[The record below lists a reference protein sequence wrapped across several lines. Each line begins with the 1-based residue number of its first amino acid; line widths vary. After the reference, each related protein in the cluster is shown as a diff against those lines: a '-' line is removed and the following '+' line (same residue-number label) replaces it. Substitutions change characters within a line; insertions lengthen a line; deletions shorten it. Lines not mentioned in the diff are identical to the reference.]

1 MLRAGFEVGSG
12 LVAAGGG
19 CGIEGGVVVGGVAGC
34 VIAVVVMLRCGDVVD
49 LVTEDWS
56 DDSA

>member
-1 MLRAGFEVGSG
+1 MLRAGFEVDSG
-12 LVAAGGG
+12 LVAAGS
-19 CGIEGGVVVGGVAGC
+19 CGVEGGVVVGGVAGC

-49 LVTEDWS
+49 LIAEDWS